1 MNQTNSQN
9 IASFMAG
16 DVTEDDY
23 NFLNNIM
30 SNMINE
36 TNHKP
41 SIFIHL
47 GAGEPHYEVHVKPLM
62 KLLEKRDINYTLDL
76 GDYSKHSDVGVFY
89 PPILKE
95 KISDTFD
102 YPIVKSLEPKTDEH
116 ILNGIQT
123 FTVET
128 DSKDNKIA
136 WYLYHDKER
145 IGVQNYS
152 TENTFTVTYERPGTY
167 EITAFVINNKK
178 RKVSM
183 QTTPIIITADSK

>member
-16 DVTEDDY
+16 AVTEDDY
-23 NFLNNIM
+23 NFLN
-30 SNMINE
+30 
-36 TNHKP
+36 HKP
-41 SIFIHL
+41 SIFIRL
-47 GAGEPHYEVHVKPLM
+47 GTGEPHYEVHVKPLM
-62 KLLEKRDINYTLDL
+62 QLLEKRDINYTLDL

-95 KISDTFD
+95 KISGTFD
-102 YPIVKSLEPKTDEH
+102 YPLVKSLEPKTDEH

-145 IGVQNYS
+145 IRVQNYS
-152 TENTFTVTYERPGTY
+152 TENTFTVTHESPGTY
-167 EITAFVINNKK
+167 EVTAFVINNKK

-183 QTTPIIITADSK
+183 QTTPIIIKADS